1 MQYGMFGDWDK
12 LERELKKAPH
22 LLEKN
27 MDKATKYNAM
37 SLRDK
42 IKKRIRSGIGMLA
55 LKEATVK
62 RKGSSKPLI
71 DFGDLMNSVTYKK
84 LYGSTFFI
92 GVPRNARQKKN
103 PKKGR
108 SKQRLVSIAQIH
120 EFGVP
125 KAGIPARPYV
135 RPTLQRHKKQMI
147 QVWKRA
153 LRDTVRGRVF
163 TPKPGG
169 ARV

>member
-1 MQYGMFGDWDK
+1 MKYGMFGDWDE
-12 LERELKKAPH
+12 LERMLKKAPQ

-27 MDKATKYNAM
+27 MGRATKYNAM
-37 SLRDK
+37 YLRDQ
-42 IKKRIRSGIGMLA
+42 IKRRIRSGQGMLA
-55 LKEATVK
+55 LKEATVA

-71 DFGDLMNSVTYKK
+71 DHGDLLASVTYKK
-84 LYGSTFFI
+84 LFGSIFFI
-92 GVPRNARQKKN
+92 GVPRTARRKRGNASGRQK
-103 PKKGR
+103 
-108 SKQRLVSIAQIH
+108 LVNIAQIH
-120 EFGVP
+120 EFGAP

-135 RPTLQRHKKQMI
+135 RPTLQRNKTRML

-163 TPKPGG
+163 TPKLGG